1 MRRRKRM
8 LEDLGQDIDHAFGGL
23 LVADGKVRAVG
34 CRGDGHRK
42 AGRTGTQIAAP
53 PLAGNPPPQQAT
65 GGGHVPCSR

>member
-1 MRRRKRM
+1 
-8 LEDLGQDIDHAFGGL
+8 
-23 LVADGKVRAVG
+23 VG